1 MSEHVGASPSV
12 SNARVVLTRQ
22 PHPRQDILTTYQVLI
37 DGKAVGGIRRRQT
50 KTFEVG
56 SGHHEIHL
64 EWHQY
69 SSTHIPLDLAP
80 GQELRLVCRPRPAK
94 DWPRK
99 SPNSYMV
106 LEFEQPRETPG

>member
-1 MSEHVGASPSV
+1 MSEHAGASPSV

-94 DWPRK
+94 DGPRK